1 MCKIKCIYSD
11 KLVLKKMKNKKYLVI
26 ISLAILF
33 FSINC
38 ISASD
43 NATDLLS
50 IDDNGD
56 DVLSYGYNSIETHD
70 MVKTVGNAT
79 QYEATLYDNDHRPL
93 KNTRVPLEINKKTY
107 YRTTDSMGFIKMNIN
122 LMPAATSLLT
132 LSLLVNLCNASKTL

>member
-1 MCKIKCIYSD
+1 MCKIKCICSD

-26 ISLAILF
+26 ISLAVLF

-56 DVLSYGYNSIETHD
+56 DVL
-70 MVKTVGNAT
+70 
-79 QYEATLYDNDHRPL
+79 
-93 KNTRVPLEINKKTY
+93 
-107 YRTTDSMGFIKMNIN
+107 
-122 LMPAATSLLT
+122 
-132 LSLLVNLCNASKTL
+132 